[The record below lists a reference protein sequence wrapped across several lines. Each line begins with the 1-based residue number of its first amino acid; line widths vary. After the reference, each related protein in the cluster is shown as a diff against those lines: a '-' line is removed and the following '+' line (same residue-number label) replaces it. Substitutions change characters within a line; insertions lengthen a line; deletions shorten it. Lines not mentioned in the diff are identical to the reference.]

1 MQHALVCKYIILYC
15 TCVYFVRGVETSVF
29 LCFVFFLFVFWG
41 VCGEGWL
48 FLLLGRAARLQRVPA
63 WRARA
68 AEIRGERIGRFLGR
82 KSAWPALTG
91 QSRLCAGT
99 APALSG
105 TRRAPAWALALPT
118 LRPTLRPTPVL
129 SSTRAIYS
137 PPAPTRV
144 RPPGGPNRTS
154 EAGQVARPPRLR
166 ARPRVLRT
174 ETVSVPQALALPA
187 RSHPSA
193 SRDGHA

>member
-1 MQHALVCKYIILYC
+1 M
-15 TCVYFVRGVETSVF
+15 
-29 LCFVFFLFVFWG
+29 
-41 VCGEGWL
+41 
-48 FLLLGRAARLQRVPA
+48 LLGRAARLQRVPA

-68 AEIRGERIGRFLGR
+68 AEIRGERSGRFLGR

-174 ETVSVPQALALPA
+174 ETRQRPPGLGAASPLPPLRFPGRTRVGGASVLHNSADLFCPRPYQPACDSFWGPHRPRLAKG
-187 RSHPSA
+187 R
-193 SRDGHA
+193 